1 MKTKH
6 LVALLVGIT
15 CVALSPAIQ
24 AAGNGGGG
32 FGGGGGFHGGGGGG
46 GFHGGGFRAG
56 GFAGGVGMRGG
67 GVGFGGAR
75 FSGSAPNFAGAGPR
89 FSSMGH
95 PSSRQP
101 IDDGRPNRSVTSNIT
116 SNRAAMASTV
126 RPSQTLPQ
134 RGVNGRIDHHIAERH
149 DTNWHGDWDR
159 RHAHFDHGHFFVFI
173 NGFWCGLD
181 DGFFPWDYLPYYA
194 DDYYPYDYYADSLPY
209 NNNAYNI
216 DPADS
221 ATVQAVQAELLQLGY
236 YNGSIDGVFGPST
249 RDAVAKFQ
257 IANQLN
263 VTGSLSPDTLQ
274 SLGLP
279 QATAS

>member
-1 MKTKH
+1 MKTKTLIS
-6 LVALLVGIT
+6 LVVGIAFVT
-15 CVALSPAIQ
+15 LAPVTW
-24 AAGNGGGG
+24 AAG
-32 FGGGGGFHGGGGGG
+32 HGDGG
-46 GFHGGGFRAG
+46 GFHGGGFHGG
-56 GFAGGVGMRGG
+56 GFGGSPGGDFATGHVAGGVGMRGG

-75 FSGSAPNFAGAGPR
+75 FTGSAANFAGAGPR

-101 IDDGRPNRSVTSNIT
+101 IYDGRPNRSVTSNIT
-116 SNRAAMASTV
+116 NNRAAMASTV

-149 DTNWHGDWDR
+149 DTNWHNDWDR
-159 RHAHFDHGHFFVFI
+159 RHAHFDHGRFFVF
-173 NGFWCGLD
+173 NDGFWFGLD

-216 DPADS
+216 DPGDS
-221 ATVQAVQAELLQLGY
+221 ATIQAVQRQLLSLGY

-249 RDAVAKFQ
+249 RDAVAKYQ
-257 IANQLN
+257 IANHLN
-263 VTGSLSPDTLQ
+263 VTGSLSPDTIQ
-274 SLGLP
+274 SLGVIQP
-279 QATAS
+279 TAS